1 MLFNT
6 SLLGEV
12 DIDEQ
17 SVITFANGLPAFE
30 HCKRFKLFHD
40 AECESPRVHWL
51 QSLDDADVLFSVTD
65 PANLGIRYEVQLSDA
80 EVAQLQLRRP
90 EDVGVLLIIYR
101 DGEEDSKQPLL
112 SHLRANVRNPL
123 IINFANQHGLQLG
136 NLDCDI
142 VFHNRAG

>member
-12 DIDEQ
+12 DVDEQ
-17 SVITFANGLPAFE
+17 SIITFADGLPAFE

-40 AECESPRVHWL
+40 ADCDSPRVHWL
-51 QSLDDADVLFSVTD
+51 QSLDEPDVLFSVTE
-65 PANLGIRYEVQLSDA
+65 PGNLGIRYEVQLDDA
-80 EVAQLQLRRP
+80 EVASLQLTRP

-101 DGEEDSKQPLL
+101 DGQEDPQQPLL
-112 SHLRANVRNPL
+112 THLRANVRNPL
-123 IINFANQHGLQLG
+123 IINFAKLQGLQKT

-142 VFHNRAG
+142 VFHNR